1 MKTYVPPGSEIVD
14 AKKVLLWDRKT
25 EGGFPGKQRERQ
37 LFAMRLTLNRD
48 KSVETAGERPHR
60 SKPGFG
66 ALGQAWQEE
75 SSEHRD

>member
-1 MKTYVPPGSEIVD
+1 MKTYVPSGSENVD

-25 EGGFPGKQRERQ
+25 EGGFPGNQFKRQ
-37 LFAMRLTLNRD
+37 LLTTRLIVYRN
-48 KSVETAGERPHR
+48 KSAETAGERPHR
-60 SKPGFG
+60 SEPGFG